1 MHNQFEQLKSVVP
14 KLADH
19 EKASKLVIVNKSTDY
34 CKVLA
39 SLDAKLKKEQ
49 KKKKLQAL
57 QETYTRGVRL
67 SSGRISV
74 LHSRHRD
81 Y

>member
-1 MHNQFEQLKSVVP
+1 M
-14 KLADH
+14 ADH

-49 KKKKLQAL
+49 EKEAAKNAVLKKKLQAL